1 MDIRGKKRTADLK
14 PQISAPLVPTS
25 SQMLGVP
32 EVVIENLVLKHLSAY
47 PKSDVLELS
56 NYLCV
61 VTHIVENALAVLRKK
76 SLIEVFQPNENLAIN
91 TLSHSHV
98 RYSLSEKGLEEA
110 DLAFKR
116 DAYLGPA
123 PVSLDQYCEVVKAQ
137 DLRAQLVSRPD
148 VEAALSD
155 VYGVESK
162 VPVLGPAIN
171 SGRALL
177 LYGHAGTGK
186 TFVASRIVNALQTS
200 VFIPYAVYALG
211 NIIKVFS
218 AQHHNPIDNNGKD
231 RSVSLLDQYDKRW
244 LNCERPNIQVGGELT
259 MDMLEVNHSENSR
272 VWLAPL
278 QMMANNG
285 IFVIDDLGRQPMPV
299 DALLNRWIV
308 PMEYYFDH
316 LSLPNGQQITI
327 PFILTLA
334 FSTNLDPQKISDPAF
349 LRRLGYKIE
358 FEPLLQ
364 KDYQTLWLDT
374 AQAQGFELPE
384 NTIEQLYKLHRI
396 HGVNYFPCL
405 PKDLVGIS
413 KDIVLFEQLPLTI
426 TPEILTMAW
435 KVYFTSD
442 GLEEENNE

>member
-1 MDIRGKKRTADLK
+1 MDIIGRTAPTILK
-14 PQISAPLVPTS
+14 PQISAPAVPTS
-25 SQMLGVP
+25 IDMLGVP

-47 PKSDVLELS
+47 PKSDVLDLS

-61 VTHIVENALAVLRKK
+61 VTHIVESTLAVLRTK
-76 SLIEVFQPNENLAIN
+76 SLIEVFQPTSNLSLSSA
-91 TLSHSHV
+91 SHSHV

-123 PVSLDQYCEVVKAQ
+123 PVSLTQYSDVVKQQ
-137 DLRAQLVSRPD
+137 DLRAELVTRPH
-148 VEAALSD
+148 VETALND
-155 VYGVESK
+155 VYGVDKMIS
-162 VPVLGPAIN
+162 VLGPAIN

-186 TFVASRIVNALQTS
+186 TFVASRIVNALHTS

-218 AQHHNPIDNNGKD
+218 AQHHKPLDRNGSTKAI
-231 RSVSLLDQYDKRW
+231 SLKDQYDKRW

-272 VWLAPL
+272 VWLAPV

-285 IFVIDDLGRQPMPV
+285 IFIIDDLGRQPMPV

-308 PMEYYFDH
+308 PMEYSFDY
-316 LSLPNGQQITI
+316 LSLPNGQQITM
-327 PFILTLA
+327 PFVLTLA
-334 FSTNLDPQKISDPAF
+334 FSTNLNPKKISDPAF

-358 FEPLLQ
+358 FKPLNQRDYEALWMSVVADREVELQ
-364 KDYQTLWLDT
+364 DGFFERLSQMHTLLKVP
-374 AQAQGFELPE
+374 L
-384 NTIEQLYKLHRI
+384 
-396 HGVNYFPCL
+396 FPCL

-413 KDIVLFEQLPLTI
+413 KDILSFEQLPPVI
-426 TPEILTMAW
+426 TFDILSMAW
-435 KVYFTSD
+435 EVYFTSD
-442 GLEEENNE
+442 GHEEENNE

>member
-1 MDIRGKKRTADLK
+1 MDMRGIPSPSNLK
-14 PQISAPLVPTS
+14 PQISAPMVPTS
-25 SQMLGVP
+25 IEMLGVP
-32 EVVIENLVLKHLSAY
+32 EVVVENLLLKHLSAY

-61 VTHIVENALAVLRKK
+61 VTHIVENGLAVLRNK
-76 SLIEVFQPNENLAIN
+76 SLIEVFQPTS
-91 TLSHSHV
+91 TLSLESSSHSHV

-116 DAYLGPA
+116 DAYLGPV
-123 PVSLDQYCEVVKAQ
+123 PVSLKQYTEIVEQQ
-137 DLRAQLVSRPD
+137 DLRAELVTRPD

-155 VYGVESK
+155 VYGVQKMIS
-162 VPVLGPAIN
+162 VLGPAIN

-186 TFVASRIVNALQTS
+186 TFVASRIINALHTS

-211 NIIKVFS
+211 NVIKVFS
-218 AQHHNPIDNNGKD
+218 AQHHTPLDRNG
-231 RSVSLLDQYDKRW
+231 SEQTVSLRDQYDKRW

-259 MDMLEVNHSENSR
+259 MDMLEVNHSEHNR

-308 PMEYYFDH
+308 PMEYFFDH
-316 LSLPNGQQITI
+316 LSLPNGQQITM
-327 PFILTLA
+327 PFVLTLA
-334 FSTNLDPQKISDPAF
+334 FSTNLNPEKISDPAF

-358 FEPLLQ
+358 FKPLNQQDYEALWVSVTVDKEIELQ
-364 KDYQTLWLDT
+364 DGFFERLSQMHTLHKVPL
-374 AQAQGFELPE
+374 
-384 NTIEQLYKLHRI
+384 
-396 HGVNYFPCL
+396 FPCL

-413 KDIVLFEQLPLTI
+413 KDILSFEQLPPVI
-426 TPEILTMAW
+426 TFDILAMAW

-442 GLEEENNE
+442 GHEEENNE

>member
-1 MDIRGKKRTADLK
+1 MDIRGRKRTSDLK

-25 SQMLGVP
+25 SEMLGVP
-32 EVVIENLVLKHLSAY
+32 DVVIENLVLKHLSAY

-76 SLIEVFQPNENLAIN
+76 SLIEVFQPNESLAIN

-218 AQHHNPIDNNGKD
+218 AQHHKPIDNNGKD

-244 LNCERPNIQVGGELT
+244 LNCERPNIQVGG
-259 MDMLEVNHSENSR
+259 
-272 VWLAPL
+272 
-278 QMMANNG
+278 
-285 IFVIDDLGRQPMPV
+285 
-299 DALLNRWIV
+299 
-308 PMEYYFDH
+308 PMEYFFDH

-364 KDYQTLWLDT
+364 KDYQTLWFDT
-374 AQAQGFELPE
+374 AQAQGSELPE